1 MKIKILLFS
10 LAFTISP
17 IIAQAQ
23 SIAINE
29 VMSSNATTIADEDG
43 DYEDWLEIYN
53 YGDEIV
59 ELEGFGLSDSYGNPF
74 KWIFPNIS
82 INPGQFKLVWAS
94 GKDRV
99 NAESPLHTNFKI
111 SANGEELILT
121 NPMGVLVDELEP
133 IAIPTDY
140 SYGKFPNGSGPWRFF
155 TSPTPGTENVG
166 PGYGFLLAP
175 LHSSHPDG
183 IYTDSINVTISTTD
197 EGVQIYYTLDGSEPD
212 ETSALYQGP
221 ITLISRIGEPN
232 DISMIPTNND
242 NNSGPPYYEGWQP
255 PLGEVFKLNV
265 LRVRAYQPDA
275 PAGKACTFTYLIDS
289 NGQNRYSLP
298 FFSISTHR
306 DNLFDNEIGIYVH
319 GNHTNFFQSGMDW
332 ERPANITFFEKGGGL
347 GFKEDVGIRLHGN
360 TTRSR
365 PRKSIRVCSRSE
377 YGNSWI
383 NYQLFPDKQ
392 VDMYKRMILRN
403 SGNDWD
409 WAVFRDAFIQYL
421 AKDLHVE
428 TQYYRP
434 SIVFINGEYWGIHNI
449 RDRYDEHYIFSHYGI
464 EEDEMTIMENN
475 SEYKF
480 GNPDGVD
487 HYEQMLD
494 FISNNDLAENNN
506 YATVKNMMD
515 VESFIDF
522 QLTHIFA
529 MNTDWPG
536 NNSLYWRYMRNG
548 YDPNAPYGRD
558 GLWRWMILDTDFGF
572 GLPFFYVP
580 GVDEGPAHNTLA
592 MATQPDGAGWP
603 NPPWST
609 FILRRLLTNQSFKY
623 QFINRYCDLL
633 NTTFSSEHVLATID
647 SISGLL
653 EPEMQE
659 HINRWRRPPTMDEWH
674 DNVDVMR
681 SFGQLRPSFQR
692 QHLQNKFGLGGE
704 AWVTLNVSNDKYGF
718 VRLNTMDIK
727 SSTMGVQPHP
737 YPWVGY
743 YFKGVPI
750 TVEAIPMPGYRFSH
764 WSGASGST
772 NALIS
777 LTLTSDIE
785 LTAHFTHTNTPQ
797 LIHFWFFGKD
807 LPNDTPLESIDAT
820 HSLVGNAHIQYHS
833 ALEGYPFSEGDPNW
847 RKASMERRNS
857 PTDINYRPE
866 GNGNIAYG
874 NANMRG
880 VQIRQPFTGN
890 GGENTIVLHAPTER
904 FQNIV
909 LRLAAKDEGAANAL
923 IVDYSTT
930 EGTPQWTSN
939 GLNTSTLPLSNAY
952 QLFEI
957 NFSDI
962 DEVSNN
968 NHFKIRIRFVGD
980 NMAAD
985 EGNRLTFNN
994 ISIDGVSLE
1003 AYTISAT
1010 TGAYGSI
1017 NPHGNIGVYHGVDQP
1032 FTITPD
1038 EGYAI
1043 KNVTIDG
1050 EDALNLIDIDGNGIG
1065 TYVFENVIDNHT
1077 IHATFASLT
1086 HTPEINAP
1094 IDVLIYPN
1102 PCSDFLKIVASE
1114 KVRKVEIFNTLGKPL
1129 YSNLFNSKEVVFNL
1143 NSIPNGFYIIAID
1156 TAKGRISKKLLIER

>member
-1 MKIKILLFS
+1 
-10 LAFTISP
+10 
-17 IIAQAQ
+17 
-23 SIAINE
+23 
-29 VMSSNATTIADEDG
+29 
-43 DYEDWLEIYN
+43 
-53 YGDEIV
+53 
-59 ELEGFGLSDSYGNPF
+59 
-74 KWIFPNIS
+74 
-82 INPGQFKLVWAS
+82 
-94 GKDRV
+94 
-99 NAESPLHTNFKI
+99 
-111 SANGEELILT
+111 
-121 NPMGVLVDELEP
+121 
-133 IAIPTDY
+133 
-140 SYGKFPNGSGPWRFF
+140 
-155 TSPTPGTENVG
+155 
-166 PGYGFLLAP
+166 
-175 LHSSHPDG
+175 
-183 IYTDSINVTISTTD
+183 
-197 EGVQIYYTLDGSEPD
+197 
-212 ETSALYQGP
+212 
-221 ITLISRIGEPN
+221 
-232 DISMIPTNND
+232 
-242 NNSGPPYYEGWQP
+242 
-255 PLGEVFKLNV
+255 
-265 LRVRAYQPDA
+265 
-275 PAGKACTFTYLIDS
+275 
-289 NGQNRYSLP
+289 
-298 FFSISTHR
+298 
-306 DNLFDNEIGIYVH
+306 
-319 GNHTNFFQSGMDW
+319 MDW

-659 HINRWRRPPTMDEWH
+659 HINRCRRPPTMDEWH

-692 QHLQNKFGLGGE
+692 QHLQNKFGLGG
-704 AWVTLNVSNDKYGF
+704 
-718 VRLNTMDIK
+718 
-727 SSTMGVQPHP
+727 
-737 YPWVGY
+737 
-743 YFKGVPI
+743 
-750 TVEAIPMPGYRFSH
+750 
-764 WSGASGST
+764 
-772 NALIS
+772 
-777 LTLTSDIE
+777 
-785 LTAHFTHTNTPQ
+785 
-797 LIHFWFFGKD
+797 
-807 LPNDTPLESIDAT
+807 
-820 HSLVGNAHIQYHS
+820 
-833 ALEGYPFSEGDPNW
+833 
-847 RKASMERRNS
+847 
-857 PTDINYRPE
+857 
-866 GNGNIAYG
+866 
-874 NANMRG
+874 
-880 VQIRQPFTGN
+880 
-890 GGENTIVLHAPTER
+890 
-904 FQNIV
+904 
-909 LRLAAKDEGAANAL
+909 
-923 IVDYSTT
+923 
-930 EGTPQWTSN
+930 
-939 GLNTSTLPLSNAY
+939 
-952 QLFEI
+952 
-957 NFSDI
+957 
-962 DEVSNN
+962 
-968 NHFKIRIRFVGD
+968 
-980 NMAAD
+980 
-985 EGNRLTFNN
+985 
-994 ISIDGVSLE
+994 
-1003 AYTISAT
+1003 
-1010 TGAYGSI
+1010 
-1017 NPHGNIGVYHGVDQP
+1017 
-1032 FTITPD
+1032 
-1038 EGYAI
+1038 
-1043 KNVTIDG
+1043 
-1050 EDALNLIDIDGNGIG
+1050 
-1065 TYVFENVIDNHT
+1065 
-1077 IHATFASLT
+1077 
-1086 HTPEINAP
+1086 
-1094 IDVLIYPN
+1094 
-1102 PCSDFLKIVASE
+1102 
-1114 KVRKVEIFNTLGKPL
+1114 
-1129 YSNLFNSKEVVFNL
+1129 
-1143 NSIPNGFYIIAID
+1143 
-1156 TAKGRISKKLLIER
+1156 